1 MRRPRQLVGIAELSR
16 PPRYGEFRPGNK
28 CFLPADVVSSRRAVD
43 RSPTQHDERGAA
55 SIGIIS
61 NVIGDNTQ
69 AAGSTRGRPLWLRC
83 LRLTVGV
90 RRCAVRAVLVFIGD
104 YFYSAPHRLLPR
116 VSDTVL
122 RATMRLLNTQCR
134 VLNSNAQNPRCR
146 RSASVKKG

>member
-1 MRRPRQLVGIAELSR
+1 MRRPRRLVGIAELSR

-28 CFLPADVVSSRRAVD
+28 SFLLADVVSSRRAVD
-43 RSPTQHDERGAA
+43 RSPTQRDERGAA

-61 NVIGDNTQ
+61 NMVGNNTQ
-69 AAGSTRGRPLWLRC
+69 AIRNTCGRPLWFRYH
-83 LRLTVGV
+83 RLTVGV
-90 RRCAVRAVLVFIGD
+90 RRCAARLSLATI
-104 YFYSAPHRLLPR
+104 SARHRLLPR